1 MSNGPEFFQ
10 TPMGRQFYDG
20 TMPRIA
26 KALDRVAAALEKQ
39 LTPDVVAAIVRELDG
54 TEWSADTVDA
64 IAGILRRAGY
74 TVRDYKGGQ

>member
-1 MSNGPEFFQ
+1 
-10 TPMGRQFYDG
+10 
-20 TMPRIA
+20 
-26 KALDRVAAALEKQ
+26 
-39 LTPDVVAAIVRELDG
+39 VRELDG